1 MIFCPLCSG
10 SSGNSSFLESG
21 GTRSLIDAGLS
32 AKRIAEL
39 LKEIDIDIA
48 TISAILV
55 THEHSDHISGIG
67 VLSKKY
73 RIPVYANAECFN
85 AMPAASREK
94 IPASC
99 IRLFDTDHLFFLSGL
114 QILPF
119 STPHDAARSVGF
131 SILSE
136 GCKCT
141 VMTDIGHIDERML
154 SIAADSDLL
163 LIEANHDVD
172 MLMAGSYPYQ
182 LKKRILSGRGHL
194 CNEDCADALIALHE
208 RGVRNVILGHL
219 SKENNSPELAQ
230 VTIDSALKTAGIHD
244 MNIMIANR
252 DHPLGMFSIS

>member
-1 MIFCPLCSG
+1 MIFCPLSSG

-21 GTRSLIDAGLS
+21 GTRILIDAGLT
-32 AKRIAEL
+32 AKRIRAL
-39 LKEIDIDIA
+39 LEEIGIDIS

-67 VLSKKY
+67 VLSGKY

-85 AMPAASREK
+85 AMPATTRDK

-131 SILSE
+131 SIVSE

-141 VMTDIGHIDERML
+141 VMTDIGHIDDRML
-154 SIAADSDLL
+154 SVAAESDLL

-172 MLMAGSYPYQ
+172 MLMAGRYPYH
-182 LKKRILSGRGHL
+182 LKKRILSGHGHL
-194 CNEDCADALIALHE
+194 CNEDCARALIALHD

-219 SKENNSPELAQ
+219 SQENNSPELAQ
-230 VTIDSALKTAGIHD
+230 VTIDSALKAAGISD
-244 MNIMIANR
+244 MNIMVANR